1 MSVCV
6 LNYDFQLNCYKFR
19 ECTRQNSAPKFGDID
34 SMTGF
39 VIDVIITNYMIMLFI
54 IAAGHVYAERGK

>member
-1 MSVCV
+1 
-6 LNYDFQLNCYKFR
+6 
-19 ECTRQNSAPKFGDID
+19 
-34 SMTGF
+34 MTGF